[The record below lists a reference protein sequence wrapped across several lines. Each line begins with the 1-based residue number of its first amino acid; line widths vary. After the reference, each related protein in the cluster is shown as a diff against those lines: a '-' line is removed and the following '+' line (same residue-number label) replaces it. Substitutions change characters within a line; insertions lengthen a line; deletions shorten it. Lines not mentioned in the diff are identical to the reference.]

1 MSQRL
6 GRYQIIRPLASGG
19 MGDIF
24 LAEHTGLSGFAKRVV
39 VKRIR
44 PAYARDP
51 SYLELFLNEARVGSF
66 LNHPNIVH
74 IFDVGHDG
82 DDLWLVMEYVDGV
95 DLKRL
100 LRRTHLSGRPL
111 APTALAALMVEVL
124 SALEE
129 AHAGG
134 PLRGEPII
142 HRDLSPENVLIAKSG
157 AVKVLDFG
165 LAKWSPGSK
174 TVASMEGGLIFGKI
188 RYMPPEQ
195 LRGHAIDVR
204 ADLFSLGV
212 VMYETLTNQLPFGS
226 DNANAVLAAI
236 LAGRPEPATERHPT
250 RDKAMDALIYKAMEP
265 DPGHRFQTASAMRA
279 ALVDYLERSLAR
291 MPLEQVRRLLRAGEV
306 TSDVDGPLAATTLSR
321 EGPAATEDP
330 PVLAKRC
337 GKCGGSFDAVYVDG
351 MIIDRC
357 RSCRGLWFDHAEIQ
371 RVMGPSG
378 PKLNLTDDPPAPST
392 PSRAPLDPLMG
403 SCPSCKVGLRPFGVP
418 GTTSALEVC
427 PRCLGVWFDRD
438 EVDLMTR
445 PDVVSWFRSV
455 IDGMRFSAER

>member
-1 MSQRL
+1 VADVPRSVRLPAWLEVAKPRLIPLLLATTVGGMALSAAWPLDPQRL
-6 GRYQIIRPLASGG
+6 LATLVGGAMASAAAGVLNCLWEQELDGRMQRTS
-19 MGDIF
+19 
-24 LAEHTGLSGFAKRVV
+24 
-39 VKRIR
+39 
-44 PAYARDP
+44 
-51 SYLELFLNEARVGSF
+51 
-66 LNHPNIVH
+66 
-74 IFDVGHDG
+74 
-82 DDLWLVMEYVDGV
+82 
-95 DLKRL
+95 
-100 LRRTHLSGRPL
+100 RRALPSGRL
-111 APTALAALMVEVL
+111 AQRQAFLLAIALTTGSVLLLVTAV
-124 SALEE
+124 
-129 AHAGG
+129 
-134 PLRGEPII
+134 
-142 HRDLSPENVLIAKSG
+142 
-157 AVKVLDFG
+157 F
-165 LAKWSPGSK
+165 
-174 TVASMEGGLIFGKI
+174 
-188 RYMPPEQ
+188 
-195 LRGHAIDVR
+195 
-204 ADLFSLGV
+204 
-212 VMYETLTNQLPFGS
+212 
-226 DNANAVLAAI
+226 
-236 LAGRPEPATERHPT
+236 
-250 RDKAMDALIYKAMEP
+250 ALIYKAMEP

-306 TSDVDGPLAATTLSR
+306 TADADGPVAATTQSR

-330 PVLAKRC
+330 PTLAKRC

-378 PKLNLTDDPPAPST
+378 PKLNLTDDEAPSPST

-455 IDGMRFSAER
+455 IDGMRFSADR

>member
-1 MSQRL
+1 MTLRL

-44 PAYARDP
+44 PSYARDP
-51 SYLELFLNEARVGSF
+51 AYLELFLNEARVGSF

-82 DDLWLVMEYVDGV
+82 DDLWLVMEYVDGI

-100 LRRTHLSGRPL
+100 LRRGHLAGRPL
-111 APTALAALMVEVL
+111 SPTTLAAIMVEVL

-142 HRDLSPENVLIAKSG
+142 HRDLSPENVLIARSG

-165 LAKWSPGSK
+165 LAKWAPGSK

-195 LRGHAIDVR
+195 LRGQSIDVR
-204 ADLFSLGV
+204 ADLFALGV
-212 VMYETLTNQLPFGS
+212 VMYETLTNNLPFGS
-226 DNANAVLAAI
+226 ENANAVLAAI
-236 LAGRPEPATERHPT
+236 LAGRPTPPTERHPT
-250 RDKAMDALIYKAMEP
+250 RDKAMDALVFKAMEP
-265 DPGHRFQTASAMRA
+265 DPGHRFQTATAMRA

-291 MPLEQVRRLLRAGEV
+291 MPLEDVRRLLRAAESAGAAEPER
-306 TSDVDGPLAATTLSR
+306 TAPDVIMSR
-321 EGPAATEDP
+321 EGPAATQIGLEI
-330 PVLAKRC
+330 AKRC
-337 GKCGGSFDAVYVDG
+337 GKCGGGFEAVYVDG
-351 MIIDRC
+351 LIIDRC
-357 RSCRGLWFDHAEIQ
+357 RACRGLWFDHAEIQ
-371 RVMGPSG
+371 RVMGVSAAHAR
-378 PKLNLTDDPPAPST
+378 LTAEEGAAPE
-392 PSRAPLDPLMG
+392 RAPLDPLLG
-403 SCPSCKVGLRPFGVP
+403 SCPSCKVGLRAFGVP
-418 GTTSALEVC
+418 GAPATLEVC
-427 PRCLGVWFDRD
+427 PRCLGVWFDRG
-438 EVDLMTR
+438 EVELMAR
-445 PDVVSWFRSV
+445 PDVVSWFRGI
-455 IDGMRFSAER
+455 IDSMRFSGGP